1 MYSVHLVDHYV
12 DIKISWQTQRM
23 NLVTHDGEMAGV
35 SLTASFGGVLGIALA
50 FSVHTSL
57 GSCPCG
63 VPGEA
68 ITQTQMQGRSQ
79 DSVLC
84 VPNPPFVWDLQLW
97 PQWGL
102 CTQLSLP

>member
-1 MYSVHLVDHYV
+1 ML
-12 DIKISWQTQRM
+12 
-23 NLVTHDGEMAGV
+23 THDGEMAGV

-79 DSVLC
+79 DSVLS